1 MKNFIFLC
9 ALSLLLFGCDEKIKN
24 ELTPKELE
32 IDASEHNVE
41 IYATRKIQMIRIN
54 STGGAKSSKP
64 EYSDGI
70 IMFKES
76 WFSVRVNRNNPD
88 SCNVLKFHIKKND
101 SGEKRV
107 ISFRVFGRAHRQNP
121 IGSITQNAQ

>member
-1 MKNFIFLC
+1 MRNYILC
-9 ALSLLLFGCDEKIKN
+9 ALCLLIFGCDKKIKN

-32 IDASEHNVE
+32 IYASEQIVE
-41 IYATRKIQMIRIN
+41 VCATIKIQTININ

-88 SCNVLKFHIKKND
+88 SCNVLKFHVKKND
-101 SGEKRV
+101 SGGKRV
-107 ISFRVFGRAHRQNP
+107 ISFRVFGKAHCQNP